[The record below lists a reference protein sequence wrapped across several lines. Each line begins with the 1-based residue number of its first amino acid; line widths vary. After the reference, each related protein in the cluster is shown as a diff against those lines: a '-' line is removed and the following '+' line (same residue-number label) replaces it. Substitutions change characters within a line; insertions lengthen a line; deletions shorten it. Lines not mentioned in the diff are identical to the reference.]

1 MKDYKEIS
9 ENVLKRRDEYLKI
22 QKHRKSIVV
31 KTASSVLGIATAACL
46 GIAIYNNSIIQEI
59 KPDPNRSPYDLTEH
73 TETTSEINT
82 EAAEVT
88 YTTAITSIKDFSVET
103 STETVQTS
111 DTSETYSQ
119 TTKSS
124 DSTAISN
131 TTTQVFYDSSL
142 NTSTHFTATDISE
155 SSVPTITTVNTVTTV
170 NKPQATTIM
179 LPENTTTIR
188 TTVKVPMTETTL
200 PNNTTARPATT
211 EVSYTVVNTTT
222 AIFQTYTTCVYTTT
236 ISDPLPSSGTSDGE
250 GEGNIST
257 TITTTTTTETETTTD
272 IFNTS
277 TVEEFINTTT
287 TYFTYFTTTVTPY
300 FSYDYNGE
308 INPTTYTTIVY

>member
-31 KTASSVLGIATAACL
+31 KTTSSVLGIATAACL
-46 GIAIYNNSIIQEI
+46 SIAIYNNSIIQEI

-73 TETTSEINT
+73 TEMTSEINT
-82 EAAEVT
+82 ESVEAT
-88 YTTAITSIKDFSVET
+88 YTTAATSIKDFSVET
-103 STETVQTS
+103 STETAQTS

-131 TTTQVFYDSSL
+131 TTTQVFYDSELS
-142 NTSTHFTATDISE
+142 TSTDFTATDISE
-155 SSVPTITTVNTVTTV
+155 GSVPTITTVNMVTTV
-170 NKPQATTIM
+170 HRPKTTIM
-179 LPENTTTIR
+179 PPENTTTRR
-188 TTVKVPMTETTL
+188 TTTKVPMTETTQ
-200 PNNTTARPATT
+200 PDNTTAKPDTT
-211 EVSYTVVNTTT
+211 NVPCTVVNTTT
-222 AIFQTYTTCVYTTT
+222 AVFQTYTTCVYTTT
-236 ISDPLPSSGTSDGE
+236 ISAPMASSETFDGAA
-250 GEGNIST
+250 EGNMST
-257 TITTTTTTETETTTD
+257 TTTTTTETVTTTD

-277 TVEEFINTTT
+277 TVEEFINTTA
-287 TYFTYFTTTVTPY
+287 TYFTYFTTTATPY
-300 FSYDYNGE
+300 FSYDYDSE